1 MARLSRRRPHFTHP
15 TQAIVAGFAAMIIVG
30 TIILML
36 PISSTDPDGATFVE
50 ALFTAT
56 SAVCI
61 VGLIVV
67 DTPEFWTTFG
77 EVAIMVMFQVGGF
90 GIMTMGS
97 LFVVL
102 ISRRIKLS
110 SRLTAAAETK
120 SLGLGDVRRVVT
132 GVAKVSFLFES
143 ATFVIL
149 TLRLVIG
156 YDEPLGRAAYVG
168 LFHAVSA
175 FNNSGFS
182 LYSNS
187 LEDFVVDPWIT
198 LPVAIAAICGGIGFP
213 VLLELRRQIGNPRNW
228 SLHTKLTVSM
238 TLLLLPLGSGFMML
252 SEWNN
257 DATMGTLDVPGKIL
271 SGFFHGAMPRST
283 GFNSLDVEQMN
294 EATWLGTD
302 VLMFIGAGSA
312 GTGGGIKVTTFA
324 LLFFVIYAEIRG
336 EPRVNIFDRQVSPRV
351 QRQGLTI
358 ALLTIALC
366 VGPTVFILL
375 VEDAFPLDR
384 VLFEVIS
391 AACTVGLSTGI
402 TSELH
407 GGIQVLLVVLMFI
420 GRLGPAVVA
429 TALALR
435 QHTRLYELPE
445 GRPIIG

>member
-1 MARLSRRRPHFTHP
+1 MI
-15 TQAIVAGFAAMIIVG
+15 AIG
-30 TIILML
+30 TAVLML
-36 PISSTDPDGATFVE
+36 PISSEGPTGAGFMDS
-50 ALFTAT
+50 LFTAT

-67 DTPEFWTTFG
+67 DTPVFWSTFG
-77 EVAIMVMFQVGGF
+77 EVSIMIMFQAGGF
-90 GIMTMGS
+90 GIMTMSS
-97 LFVVL
+97 LFVLTV
-102 ISRRIKLS
+102 SRKLKLR
-110 SRLTAAAETK
+110 SRLTAAAETR
-120 SLGLGDVRRVVT
+120 SLGLGDVRRVVV
-132 GVAKVSFLFES
+132 GVAKVSLLFES
-143 ATFVIL
+143 ITFIL
-149 TLRLVIG
+149 LTGRLMLG
-156 YDEPLGRAAYVG
+156 YDEPFGRAAYLG

-175 FNNSGFS
+175 FNNSGFA

-187 LEDFVVDPWIT
+187 LEDFATDPWII
-198 LPVAIAAICGGIGFP
+198 LPVAFAAICGGIGFP
-213 VLLELRRQIGNPRNW
+213 VLLELRRQLGQPSKW
-228 SLHTKLTVSM
+228 SLHSKLTVSM
-238 TLLLLPLGSGFMML
+238 TLLLLPLGAAFMML

-257 DATMGTLDVPGKIL
+257 DATMGGLSTPGKIL
-271 SGFFHGAMPRST
+271 AGFFHGTVPRSS
-283 GFNSLDVEQMN
+283 GFNSLDVAEMN

-336 EPRVNIFDRQVSPRV
+336 EPKVNIFDRQVSPRV
-351 QRQGLTI
+351 QRQALTI
-358 ALLTIALC
+358 ALLTVALC
-366 VGPTVFILL
+366 VVPTVFVLL
-375 VEDAFPLDR
+375 VTDEFGLDR

-402 TSELH
+402 TPELPT
-407 GGIQVLLVVLMFI
+407 GIQGLLVVLMFI